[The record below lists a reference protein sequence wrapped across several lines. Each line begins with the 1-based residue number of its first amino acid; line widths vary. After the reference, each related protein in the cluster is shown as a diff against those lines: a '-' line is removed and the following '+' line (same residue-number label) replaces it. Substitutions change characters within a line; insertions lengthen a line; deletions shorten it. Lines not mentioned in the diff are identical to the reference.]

1 MAALLEAKVSL
12 ASIMDQEK
20 CSRAF
25 IYNVK
30 GLVEAGHGFQR
41 QKGSGWANKK
51 RTMAKFGEILAK
63 IQEKPDIS
71 LASLGKATTLGLWN
85 LGQFGEEGLPDPSQQ
100 CQ

>member
-25 IYNVK
+25 IYKVK

-41 QKGSGWANKK
+41 QKGSGGANKNAPWPNSGRSWPK
-51 RTMAKFGEILAK
+51 SRKSRTFPWPASARPPPLDYEI
-63 IQEKPDIS
+63 
-71 LASLGKATTLGLWN
+71 
-85 LGQFGEEGLPDPSQQ
+85 
-100 CQ
+100 